1 METENKCK
9 ECGAYIEHSPS
20 CTLMSEEYAK
30 SELIRYHKAWQEI
43 ELAHRKS
50 LETHNSM
57 VQLKI
62 NRIIKERDMRKGKF
76 FDVKTENNALRKRLS
91 K

>member
-1 METENKCK
+1 METDNKCT
-9 ECGAYIEHSPS
+9 ECGAYKGHSPNCS
-20 CTLMSEEYAK
+20 LMSEEYAK
-30 SELIRYHKAWQEI
+30 SELIRYHKSWQEI

-50 LETHNSM
+50 IEIHNRA
-57 VQLKI
+57 VQLKLNKI
-62 NRIIKERDMRKGKF
+62 TEERDMWKGKF